1 MHVMHTYNRPV
12 GSSRRVERAS
22 VVMSEG
28 AQRPSVSREA
38 LKNFATY
45 FYGCKEATLAASRY
59 IEGRALTSHK
69 KTPYRPRSSIQ
80 SAHSVAAPRATP
92 HAHDAREWGVA
103 PWHAKVET
111 PTKKKIGMKS
121 GAA

>member
-1 MHVMHTYNRPV
+1 MVLLYRPV
-12 GSSRRVERAS
+12 GSSRRVERPS

-38 LKNFATY
+38 RKKFATY
-45 FYGCKEATLAASRY
+45 FYGCLAASRY

-80 SAHSVAAPRATP
+80 PAHSVAAPP
-92 HAHDAREWGVA
+92 HAHDDRCARVGRGAVARE
-103 PWHAKVET
+103 
-111 PTKKKIGMKS
+111 S
-121 GAA
+121 

>member
-1 MHVMHTYNRPV
+1 MPYTRYWHCMMSYSRPV
-12 GSSRRVERAS
+12 GSSRRVERPS

-38 LKNFATY
+38 RKKFATY

-59 IEGRALTSHK
+59 IEGRALTSRK

-80 SAHSVAAPRATP
+80 PAHSVAAPP

-111 PTKKKIGMKS
+111 PMKKKL
-121 GAA
+121 A